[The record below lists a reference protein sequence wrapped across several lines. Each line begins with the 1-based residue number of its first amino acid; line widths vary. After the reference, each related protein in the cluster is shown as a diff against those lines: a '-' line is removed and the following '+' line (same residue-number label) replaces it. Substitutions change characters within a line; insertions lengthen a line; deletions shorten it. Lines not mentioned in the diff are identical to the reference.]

1 MKQIIEFPGKLQNPQ
16 SKQSLDSELYSFLR
30 TESYLG
36 IMDSKSVK
44 VSNLLNTVNISLK
57 CSLCLERF

>member
-1 MKQIIEFPGKLQNPQ
+1 MMQILEFPGKLQKPQ
-16 SKQSLDSELYSFLR
+16 SKQIWIRNYSFLR

-44 VSNLLNTVNISLK
+44 VSNLLHTVNISLK